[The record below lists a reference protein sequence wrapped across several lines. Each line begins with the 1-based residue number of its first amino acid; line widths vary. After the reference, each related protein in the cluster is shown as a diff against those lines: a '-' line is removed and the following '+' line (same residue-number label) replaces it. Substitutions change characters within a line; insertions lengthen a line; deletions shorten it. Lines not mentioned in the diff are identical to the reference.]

1 MFRRSTRPSP
11 PAPSRAAP
19 RFTAARRRRVPF
31 RRVNLSNGEHLDLYD
46 TSGPYTDPDAVHRPD
61 AGLPPRPGVVRDR
74 GTQLQRARAG
84 EITAEM
90 AFIAA
95 REGVPAE
102 LVRDEVARGRAV
114 IPANHN
120 HPESR
125 ADDHR
130 QGVRGEDQR
139 QHRQLGGHL
148 LDRRGGREDGVG
160 HPLGCR
166 HGHGPVHRRRHPRHP
181 RVDPAQLAGADRHGA
196 DLSGAGEGQRR
207 SRPR

>member
-1 MFRRSTRPSP
+1 M
-11 PAPSRAAP
+11 
-19 RFTAARRRRVPF
+19 
-31 RRVNLSNGEHLDLYD
+31 NLSNGEHLDLYD
-46 TSGPYTDPDAVHRPD
+46 TSGPYTDADAVIDLH

-120 HPESR
+120 HPETEPMIIGKAFAVKINANIGNS
-125 ADDHR
+125 A
-130 QGVRGEDQR
+130 VTS
-139 QHRQLGGHL
+139 
-148 LDRRGGREDGVG
+148 LDRRRGRQDGVG
-160 HPLGCR
+160 HPLGRR
-166 HGHGPVHRRRHPRHP
+166 HHHGPVHRPRHPPDP
-181 RVDPAQLAGADRHGA
+181 RVDPAQLAGARRHRA

-207 SRPR
+207 PDRADVGGATATP